1 MSKKLDIDYSHIL
14 MVDDDLNVIKLLS
27 GFLKNENFDVTGVES
42 GEAALEEIKEK
53 SYDLVISD
61 LNLPGINGIEILEAA
76 KRKNKHTQ
84 VLILTGYGSID
95 SAVRAMQKGAYEYLT
110 KPIDGS
116 TFLYKV
122 KKALERRFL
131 GQLIEEQQTR
141 LDQYHRL
148 ISRDLALA
156 KQVQAS
162 LVPKYLD
169 LAEIETSV
177 EYLPMMG
184 LGGDFADIYSDSQG
198 RVYLTVTD
206 VTGHGVSAALIVNRV
221 CSEIRKLVRD
231 GLEPAQMLYALN
243 TFFCESFDQTSMFL
257 TCQFI
262 RIDTRLGEILY
273 SASAHPAALLCK
285 RGENQI
291 LELPSQNIIIG
302 FEKKPEKEFV
312 QNKISYTV
320 DDFLLMYT
328 DGVIEAEN
336 ADKVTF
342 GLEALKK
349 TMIENCQKSSLNILK
364 AIVKRVES
372 HSNGNFKDDI
382 ILLITRLKK

>member
-1 MSKKLDIDYSHIL
+1 MSKKLEIDNSSIL
-14 MVDDDLNVIKLLS
+14 IVDDDPHVLLLLE
-27 GFLKNENFDVTGVES
+27 GYLKKEKYDVTQVER
-42 GEAALEEIKEK
+42 GEKASSLIAEK
-53 SYDLVISD
+53 TYDLVISD
-61 LNLPGINGIEILEAA
+61 LNLPDKNGIQILEAA

-110 KPIDGS
+110 KPIDGG

-122 KKALERRFL
+122 KKALERRML

-148 ISRDLALA
+148 LSRDLALA

-162 LVPKYLD
+162 LVPKHLD
-169 LAEIETSV
+169 TAEIDAAV

-198 RVYLTVTD
+198 RIYLTVTD

-231 GLEPAQMLYALN
+231 GLEPAEMLYELN
-243 TFFCESFDQTSMFL
+243 TFFCDSFDKTGMYLTS
-257 TCQFI
+257 QFI
-262 RIDTRLGEILY
+262 RVDTISSELIYAG
-273 SASAHPAALLCK
+273 SAHPAALLCSE
-285 RGENQI
+285 RENQI
-291 LELPSQNIIIG
+291 VELPSQNMIIG
-302 FEKKPEKEFV
+302 FEKKQEFI
-312 QNKISYTV
+312 QDKINYSPGDV
-320 DDFLLMYT
+320 LLMYT

-336 ADKVTF
+336 KEKTNF
-342 GLEALKK
+342 GLQALK
-349 TMIENCQKSSLNILK
+349 ESLGANCQHSCLSILK
-364 AIVKRVES
+364 SIVKNVKN
-372 HSNGNFKDDI
+372 HSNGNLKDDI
-382 ILLITRLKK
+382 ILLIARMLE

>member
-14 MVDDDLNVIKLLS
+14 MVDDDPNVIKLLS
-27 GFLKNENFDVTGVES
+27 GFLKNENFDVTGVEN
-42 GEAALEEIKEK
+42 GDAALETIKDE

-61 LNLPGINGIEILEAA
+61 LNLPDINGIDILEAA

-169 LAEIETSV
+169 LAEIEASV

-231 GLEPAQMLYALN
+231 ELEPAQMLYALN
-243 TFFCESFDQTSMFL
+243 TFFCESFDQTGMFL

-285 RGENQI
+285 ENQI

-312 QNKISYTV
+312 QSKVNYTV

-342 GLEALKK
+342 GLETLKK

-364 AIVKRVES
+364 EIVKRIEF

-382 ILLITRLKK
+382 ILLLARLKK